1 MKRDPK
7 ERFDKV
13 TLNLRK
19 GDADTLSV
27 MFPKAIPS
35 PSVNSSRLL
44 LTRPRRNAH
53 RRKRKGLRYEHGFA
67 KAL

>member
-27 MFPKAIPS
+27 MFPQGYSFAIRQLVAAFVDKAE
-35 PSVNSSRLL
+35 
-44 LTRPRRNAH
+44 A
-53 RRKRKGLRYEHGFA
+53 KRTPPEAERIEV
-67 KAL
+67 

>member
-19 GDADTLSV
+19 GDADELAL
-27 MFPKAIPS
+27 MFPNGYSWAIRKLVEAFVDRTKA
-35 PSVNSSRLL
+35 
-44 LTRPRRNAH
+44 
-53 RRKRKGLRYEHGFA
+53 KREAGQTVEGIET
-67 KAL
+67 

>member
-19 GDADTLSV
+19 GDADFLAEH
-27 MFPKAIPS
+27 FPIGYSAAIRGLVAAYVDRVVAAKEKTIP
-35 PSVNSSRLL
+35 PVEME
-44 LTRPRRNAH
+44 RPNV
-53 RRKRKGLRYEHGFA
+53 
-67 KAL
+67 

>member
-19 GDADTLSV
+19 GDADFLAEHFPIGYSAAIRGLVAAYVDRVVAAKGAV
-27 MFPKAIPS
+27 MQEPERVEI
-35 PSVNSSRLL
+35 
-44 LTRPRRNAH
+44 
-53 RRKRKGLRYEHGFA
+53 
-67 KAL
+67 